1 MPGPILGSGPAWEGP
16 PISLMATSPE
26 VYDYL
31 LMIHVLLFGSVG
43 TGSLDSV
50 NVTALTHASLLTVT
64 PYQHH
69 GAGNHSGLDKAATS
83 ADASASTVNLSN
95 NQSAVSVTEPDADAT
110 YGAAERDLINELK
123 ADLNTLV
130 SNFNT
135 AETEIRGD
143 VNQVVTDLNAV
154 ITSMNGLKAVMR
166 TAGLLTT

>member
-1 MPGPILGSGPAWEGP
+1 
-16 PISLMATSPE
+16 MATNPE

-31 LMIHVLLFGSVG
+31 LMIHILLFGSAG

-50 NVTALTHASLLTVT
+50 NVSALTHAGLLTVT
-64 PYQHH
+64 SYQHH
-69 GAGNHSGLDKAATS
+69 GSGSHSGLDKAATS
-83 ADASASTVNLSN
+83 ADAAASTVSLSN
-95 NQSAVSVTEPDADAT
+95 NQSAVSVTEPDAVGA
-110 YGAAERDLINELK
+110 YGAEEIALINELK

-154 ITSMNGLKAVMR
+154 VTSVNGLKAVMR
-166 TAGLLTT
+166 MAGLLTT